1 MRDLVILGSTGSIG
15 VQALELV
22 AANPSAFNV
31 VAISAFGSN
40 PEQIIEQARTFK
52 VQVVG
57 VVKNAE
63 VIRQALPG
71 VTVIDGPNA
80 ATEIAAITCEVVLN
94 GITGSIGLGPT
105 LAALEVGNK
114 LALANKESLVAAG
127 ELVMSRAA
135 ENQLIPVDSEH
146 SAIWQ
151 SALAGKK
158 SEISKLVLTASGGPF
173 RNRGDL
179 TDVSIEEALAHP
191 TWSMGQ
197 VVTINSATLMNKS
210 LEIIE
215 AHYLFDM
222 PYRQIEAVI
231 HPQSIIHSMVE
242 YVDGSTLAQLSP
254 PNMKGPIAYAI
265 NWPTRLTGATKSM
278 DWSQKY
284 SLDFE
289 PIDNERFPVI
299 ELARRCGELG
309 GGLPAIFNAANEVA
323 VSAFLAGQISFT
335 SIIECVDLAVQMLG
349 SAVNPIR
356 DLADVS
362 AIENDARKVAS
373 EIIGRVAK

>member
-15 VQALELV
+15 VQALEIV
-22 AANPSAFNV
+22 AANPGVFNV
-31 VAISAFGSN
+31 VAISAYGSN
-40 PEQIIEQARTFK
+40 PAAIIEQARTYK
-52 VQVVG
+52 VQVIG
-57 VVKNAE
+57 VVKGAE
-63 VIRQALPG
+63 EIREALPG

-80 ATEIAAITCEVVLN
+80 ASEIAAITCEVVLN

-105 LAALEVGNK
+105 LAALEVGNR

-127 ELVMSRAA
+127 ELVMSKAS

-151 SALAGKK
+151 SAMAGKK
-158 SEISKLVLTASGGPF
+158 SEIAKLILTASGGPF
-173 RNRGDL
+173 RNRRDL
-179 TDVSIEEALAHP
+179 SDVTIAEALAHP
-191 TWSMGQ
+191 TWAMGQ

-222 PYRQIEAVI
+222 PYRHIEAVI
-231 HPQSIIHSMVE
+231 HPQSIVHSMVE

-265 NWPTRLTGATKSM
+265 NWPVRLPGAAKTM
-278 DWSQKY
+278 DWSKQHT
-284 SLDFE
+284 LEFE

-323 VSAFLAGQISFT
+323 VAAFLAGQISFN
-335 SIIECVDLAVQMLG
+335 SIIESVDLAVQKLG

-362 AIENDARKVAS
+362 AIENDARKVAG
-373 EIIGRVAK
+373 EIIKKVAK